1 MMGGELRERAEPP
14 AKMANEFQSL
24 YVSEGVAKLVS
35 WLACLCFYNGV
46 FREAFI
52 DKTPKN
58 V

>member
-1 MMGGELRERAEPP
+1 MRALLLV
-14 AKMANEFQSL
+14 KMTNEFKSFR
-24 YVSEGVAKLVS
+24 GVAQLVF

-52 DKTPKN
+52 DKAPKN